1 MQVQERLS
9 CREITCERLRTLLSM
24 LGMVPALLVGMLVL
38 LLYCAVCCCL
48 PAGAVNSR
56 LVRSIHKTTAM
67 PSK

>member
-9 CREITCERLRTLLSM
+9 CRVSTCERLRTLLSI

-38 LLYCAVCCCL
+38 LLHCAVCCL
-48 PAGAVNSR
+48 PAGAVNSL
-56 LVRSIHKTTAM
+56 LVRSIHKPIAM